1 MSTERSQPRAAM
13 EAIDVENP
21 QDVAFWGVLLDASA
35 DEVRQAVRFAG
46 PGLFEVSQYFRAR
59 RDIETES

>member
-21 QDVAFWGVLLDASA
+21 QDVTFWAVLLDASA
-35 DEVRQAVRFAG
+35 DEVHQALRFAG
-46 PGLFEVSQYFRAR
+46 PGLFEISQYIRAR
-59 RDIETES
+59 RDREIVS